1 MAPFQIIFQTF
12 QHYIKLNKTNFFSF
26 EIIESANIFI
36 NILKENISNL
46 KIISINELF
55 ENFLNYY
62 KNFENPEISAEQID
76 NFISQNYINT
86 VLLINLE
93 EFVSNIEQFSFFLK
107 KIIDYFEYFNEDNLF
122 LIVDNRILNL
132 VKIQSKII
140 NLDNLDF
147 NLFLNLIDNILLLGY
162 NLRENFSNNFLI
174 KLIKYCN
181 NSILDLFIVYE
192 VVAKI
197 VKEKLDSKTSFNRT
211 FIKEILYYLEENF
224 NFNKGYIGL
233 ISKQNFIKLFSLFL
247 NRYINI
253 NDEEIKDFIFLYD
266 LNVKDKVFYK
276 YYILNNYY
284 NYLEDGFVRNNDDK
298 DNIDNIL
305 ILADL
310 VINSIKKIK
319 RNAIIYPFLYL
330 SKVNK
335 VNKVNNVNLDTYN
348 WQDILQIML
357 NISKSSSKELLN
369 ILIYL
374 RENLIKEF
382 DKNLFLLFR
391 LLSVLLG
398 NKFLLVKIKEIEDI
412 SFLLL
417 NLKDINLNVI
427 NLKETIL
434 IKVKNLKNLYANK
447 SINVEEID
455 IIELKNI
462 EKLKDI
468 FIDFIIS
475 TINTAVNTLNIEK
488 IKIIELILDS
498 NLLANNIN
506 FFNNKAFYY
515 ILINDINKAYEYLME
530 FYRKSYEKNIDS
542 IVVYNLAYISYVNG
556 DYKHALK
563 LLEENLEN
571 IKSESFFSV
580 IKTILPIPFNDIVK
594 KIKDSNLNP
603 NLEFFFNIEF
613 NIPVY
618 LLFLLSMANI
628 YYILDQREKALKIIE
643 EIENIDYQFNMIKKD
658 DIKFYKKSISIIYK
672 DKSQLPKD
680 NTFELFLKLI
690 S

>member
-1 MAPFQIIFQTF
+1 
-12 QHYIKLNKTNFFSF
+12 
-26 EIIESANIFI
+26 
-36 NILKENISNL
+36 
-46 KIISINELF
+46 
-55 ENFLNYY
+55 
-62 KNFENPEISAEQID
+62 
-76 NFISQNYINT
+76 
-86 VLLINLE
+86 
-93 EFVSNIEQFSFFLK
+93 
-107 KIIDYFEYFNEDNLF
+107 
-122 LIVDNRILNL
+122 
-132 VKIQSKII
+132 
-140 NLDNLDF
+140 
-147 NLFLNLIDNILLLGY
+147 
-162 NLRENFSNNFLI
+162 
-174 KLIKYCN
+174 
-181 NSILDLFIVYE
+181 
-192 VVAKI
+192 
-197 VKEKLDSKTSFNRT
+197 VKEKLDGKISFNRT

-233 ISKQNFIKLFSLFL
+233 INKQNFIKLFSLFL
-247 NRYINI
+247 NSYANI
-253 NDEEIKDFIFLYD
+253 NDEEMKDFVFLYD
-266 LNVKDKVFYK
+266 LNVKDKIFYK

-284 NYLEDGFVRNNDDK
+284 NYLEDVFVRDFVNDDK
-298 DNIDNIL
+298 NNDKNNIDNIL
-305 ILADL
+305 VLTDL
-310 VINSIKKIK
+310 IINSIKKIK

-330 SKVNK
+330 SKVN
-335 VNKVNNVNLDTYN
+335 LGTYN
-348 WQDILQIML
+348 WQDILKIML
-357 NISKSSSKELLN
+357 SISKSSSKELSN
-369 ILIYL
+369 ILVYL
-374 RENLIKEF
+374 RESLIKEF

-391 LLSVLLG
+391 LLSAFLG
-398 NKFLLVKIKEIEDI
+398 NKFLLIKIKEQEDI

-434 IKVKNLKNLYANK
+434 IKVKNLKNLYTNK
-447 SINVEEID
+447 SINIGEID

-475 TINTAVNTLNIEK
+475 TINTAVNVLDIEK

-515 ILINDINKAYEYLME
+515 ILINDINKAYEYLIE
-530 FYRKSYEKNIDS
+530 FYRNSYEKNIDS
-542 IVVYNLAYISYVNG
+542 IVVYNLAYISYVKE
-556 DYKHALK
+556 DYDQALK

-594 KIKDSNLNP
+594 KIKDSNLNL

-618 LLFLLSMANI
+618 LLFLLSIANI
-628 YYILDQREKALKIIE
+628 YYILDQKEKALKIIE

>member
-1 MAPFQIIFQTF
+1 MKSSQIIFRTF
-12 QHYIKLNKTNFFSF
+12 QHYIRLNKTNFFSF
-26 EIIESANIFI
+26 EIIESVNIFI
-36 NILKENISNL
+36 NILKENILNL
-46 KIISINELF
+46 KIVSINELF

-62 KNFENPEISAEQID
+62 KNFENTEISIEQIH
-76 NFISQNYINT
+76 NFINENYINT
-86 VLLINLE
+86 VLLANFE
-93 EFVSNIEQFSFFLK
+93 EFVSNIDQFSFFLK
-107 KIIDYFEYFNEDNLF
+107 KIVDYLEYFNKDNLF
-122 LIVDNRILNL
+122 LIIDNRILNL

-140 NLDNLDF
+140 NLDDLDF
-147 NLFLNLIDNILLLGY
+147 DLFLNLIDNILLLGY

-197 VKEKLDSKTSFNRT
+197 AEENLNNKISFNRT

-224 NFNKGYIGL
+224 NFNKGYIDL

-247 NRYINI
+247 NRYRNI
-253 NDEEIKDFIFLYD
+253 NDEEMKDFIFLYD
-266 LNVKDKVFYK
+266 LNIKDKVFYK

-284 NYLEDGFVRNNDDK
+284 NYLEDGFVRDNDDK
-298 DNIDNIL
+298 NNINNIL

-310 VINSIKKIK
+310 VVNSIKKIK

-330 SKVNK
+330 SKVN
-335 VNKVNNVNLDTYN
+335 LDIYN
-348 WQDILQIML
+348 WQDILKIML
-357 NISKSSSKELLN
+357 SISKSSSKELLN
-369 ILIYL
+369 ILVYL
-374 RENLIKEF
+374 RESLIKEF
-382 DKNLFLLFR
+382 NKNLFLLFR
-391 LLSVLLG
+391 LLSAFLG
-398 NKFLLVKIKEIEDI
+398 NKFLLVKIKEMEDI

-417 NLKDINLNVI
+417 NLKDVNLNVI

-434 IKVKNLKNLYANK
+434 IKVKNFKNLYTNK
-447 SINVEEID
+447 SVNIEEVD
-455 IIELKNI
+455 IIELRN
-462 EKLKDI
+462 EKKLNDI
-468 FIDFIIS
+468 FVDFIIS
-475 TINTAVNTLNIEK
+475 TINSAVNVLDIEK

-498 NLLANNIN
+498 NLLASNIN
-506 FFNNKAFYY
+506 FLNNKAFYY
-515 ILINDINKAYEYLME
+515 ILINDISKAYEYLTE
-530 FYRKSYEKNIDS
+530 FYKSHYIDNDK
-542 IVVYNLAYISYVNG
+542 IIAIYNLAYISYVKEN
-556 DYKHALK
+556 YEQALK
-563 LLEENLEN
+563 LLEENLDH
-571 IKSESFFSV
+571 IKNESSFSI

-613 NIPVY
+613 SIPGY
-618 LLFLLSMANI
+618 LLFLLSIVNI
-628 YYILDQREKALKIIE
+628 YYILNQKEKALKIIE
-643 EIENIDYQFNMIKKD
+643 EIEKIDYQFNMIKKD

>member
-1 MAPFQIIFQTF
+1 MKSSQIIFQTF
-12 QHYIKLNKTNFFSF
+12 QHYIRLNKTNFFSF
-26 EIIESANIFI
+26 EIIESVNIFI
-36 NILKENISNL
+36 NIFKNNIPNL
-46 KIISINELF
+46 KIVSINELF

-62 KNFENPEISAEQID
+62 KNFENTEISIEQIH
-76 NFISQNYINT
+76 NFINENYINT
-86 VLLINLE
+86 VLLANFE
-93 EFVSNIEQFSFFLK
+93 EFVSNIDQFSFFLK
-107 KIIDYFEYFNEDNLF
+107 KIIDCFEYFNKDNLF
-122 LIVDNRILNL
+122 LIIDNRILNL
-132 VKIQSKII
+132 VKIESKII

-197 VKEKLDSKTSFNRT
+197 VEEKLNNKISFNRT

-247 NRYINI
+247 NTYRNI
-253 NDEEIKDFIFLYD
+253 NDEEMKDFIFLYD

-284 NYLEDGFVRNNDDK
+284 NYLEDGFVRDNDDK
-298 DNIDNIL
+298 NNIDNIL
-305 ILADL
+305 TDL
-310 VINSIKKIK
+310 IINSVKKLK
-319 RNAIIYPFLYL
+319 TNAIIYPFLYL

-335 VNKVNNVNLDTYN
+335 VNIDTHN

-357 NISKSSSKELLN
+357 SISKSSSKELSN
-369 ILIYL
+369 ILVYL
-374 RENLIKEF
+374 RENLSKEF
-382 DKNLFLLFR
+382 NKNLFLLFR
-391 LLSVLLG
+391 LLSVFLG

-417 NLKDINLNVI
+417 NLKDINLNVL

-447 SINVEEID
+447 SINIEDID

-475 TINTAVNTLNIEK
+475 TINSAVNVLDIEK

-506 FFNNKAFYY
+506 FLNNKAFYY

-530 FYRKSYEKNIDS
+530 FYRNSYEKNIDS
-542 IVVYNLAYISYVNG
+542 IVVYNIAYISYVKG
-556 DYKHALK
+556 DYEHALK

-603 NLEFFFNIEF
+603 NLEFFFNTEF

-618 LLFLLSMANI
+618 LLFLLSIANI

>member
-1 MAPFQIIFQTF
+1 MKSSQIIFQTF

-26 EIIESANIFI
+26 EIIESVNIFI
-36 NILKENISNL
+36 NIFKNNIPNL
-46 KIISINELF
+46 KIVSINELF
-55 ENFLNYY
+55 ENFLSYS
-62 KNFENPEISAEQID
+62 KNFENPEISTEQID
-76 NFISQNYINT
+76 NFINQNYINT
-86 VLLINLE
+86 VLLINFE

-107 KIIDYFEYFNEDNLF
+107 KVIDCFEYFNKDNLF
-122 LIVDNRILNL
+122 LIIDNRILNL

-140 NLDNLDF
+140 NLDNIDF

-192 VVAKI
+192 IVAKVVEENLNNKI
-197 VKEKLDSKTSFNRT
+197 SFNRT

-233 ISKQNFIKLFSLFL
+233 INKQNFIKLFSLFL
-247 NRYINI
+247 NKYINI
-253 NDEEIKDFIFLYD
+253 NDEETKDFVFLYD
-266 LNVKDKVFYK
+266 LNIKDKIFYK

-284 NYLEDGFVRNNDDK
+284 NYLEDIFVRDNDDK
-298 DNIDNIL
+298 NNIDNIL
-305 ILADL
+305 VDL
-310 VINSIKKIK
+310 IINSVKKLK
-319 RNAIIYPFLYL
+319 TNTIIYPFLYL
-330 SKVNK
+330 SKVSK
-335 VNKVNNVNLDTYN
+335 VNLDTYN

-357 NISKSSSKELLN
+357 SISKSSSKELLN
-369 ILIYL
+369 ILVYL
-374 RENLIKEF
+374 RESLSKEF
-382 DKNLFLLFR
+382 NKNLFLLFR
-391 LLSVLLG
+391 LLSVFLG

-447 SINVEEID
+447 SINIEEID
-455 IIELKNI
+455 IIDLKNI

-542 IVVYNLAYISYVNG
+542 IVVYNIAYISYVNG
-556 DYKHALK
+556 DYKNALK

-580 IKTILPIPFNDIVK
+580 IKTILPIPFKDIVK

-603 NLEFFFNIEF
+603 NLEFFFNTDF
-613 NIPVY
+613 GIPIY
-618 LLFLLSMANI
+618 LLFLLSIANI
-628 YYILDQREKALKIIE
+628 YYILDQKEKALKIIK

>member
-1 MAPFQIIFQTF
+1 MKSSQIIFQTF
-12 QHYIKLNKTNFFSF
+12 QHYIRLNKTNFFSF
-26 EIIESANIFI
+26 EIIESVNIFI
-36 NILKENISNL
+36 NIFKNNIPNL
-46 KIISINELF
+46 KIVSINELF
-55 ENFLNYY
+55 ENFLSYS
-62 KNFENPEISAEQID
+62 KNFENPEITIEQID
-76 NFISQNYINT
+76 NFINESYVNT
-86 VLLINLE
+86 VLLINFE
-93 EFVSNIEQFSFFLK
+93 EFVSNTDQFSFFLK
-107 KIIDYFEYFNEDNLF
+107 KIIDCFEYFNKDNLF
-122 LIVDNRILNL
+122 LIIDNRILNL
-132 VKIQSKII
+132 LKIQSKII

-197 VKEKLDSKTSFNRT
+197 VEEKLNNKISFNRN

-233 ISKQNFIKLFSLFL
+233 ISKQNFSKLFSLFL
-247 NRYINI
+247 NAYRNI
-253 NDEEIKDFIFLYD
+253 NDEEMKDFIFLYD

-284 NYLEDGFVRNNDDK
+284 NYLEDGFVRDFINVDK
-298 DNIDNIL
+298 NNIDNIL
-305 ILADL
+305 LLADL
-310 VINSIKKIK
+310 IINSVKKLK
-319 RNAIIYPFLYL
+319 TNAIIYPFLYL
-330 SKVNK
+330 SK
-335 VNKVNNVNLDTYN
+335 VNLDTYN

-357 NISKSSSKELLN
+357 SISKFSSKELLN

-391 LLSVLLG
+391 LLSTFLG
-398 NKFLLVKIKEIEDI
+398 NKFLLAKIKEMENI

-447 SINVEEID
+447 SINIEEID

-475 TINTAVNTLNIEK
+475 TINSAVNVLDIQK

-506 FFNNKAFYY
+506 FLNNRAFYY

-530 FYRKSYEKNIDS
+530 FYKSHYIDNDK
-542 IVVYNLAYISYVNG
+542 IIEIYNLAYISYVKE
-556 DYKHALK
+556 DYDHALK
-563 LLEENLEN
+563 LLEENLES
-571 IKSESFFSV
+571 IKSESYFSV

-613 NIPVY
+613 SIPVY
-618 LLFLLSMANI
+618 LLFLLSIVNI
-628 YYILDQREKALKIIE
+628 YYILNQKEKALKIIE
-643 EIENIDYQFNMIKKD
+643 KIQNIYYQFNMIKKD

>member
-1 MAPFQIIFQTF
+1 MKPSQIIFQTF
-12 QHYIKLNKTNFFSF
+12 QYYVKLNKTNFFSF
-26 EIIESANIFI
+26 EIIESVNIFI
-36 NILKENISNL
+36 NIFKNNIPNL
-46 KIISINELF
+46 KIVSINELF
-55 ENFLNYY
+55 ENFLNYS
-62 KNFENPEISAEQID
+62 KDFENSEISIEQIH
-76 NFISQNYINT
+76 NFINENYINT
-86 VLLINLE
+86 VLLANFE
-93 EFVSNIEQFSFFLK
+93 DFVSNIEQFSFFLK
-107 KIIDYFEYFNEDNLF
+107 KIIDCFEYFNKDDLF
-122 LIVDNRILNL
+122 LIIDNRILNL
-132 VKIQSKII
+132 VKIQTKII

-192 VVAKI
+192 VVAKVVEENLNNKI
-197 VKEKLDSKTSFNRT
+197 SFNRT

-233 ISKQNFIKLFSLFL
+233 INKQNFIKLFSLFL
-247 NRYINI
+247 NSYANI
-253 NDEEIKDFIFLYD
+253 NDEETKDFVFLYD
-266 LNVKDKVFYK
+266 LNIKDKIFYK

-284 NYLEDGFVRNNDDK
+284 NYLEDVFVRDFVNDDK
-298 DNIDNIL
+298 NNDKNNIDNIL
-305 ILADL
+305 VLTDL
-310 VINSIKKIK
+310 IINSIKSLK
-319 RNAIIYPFLYL
+319 RNTVIYPFLYL
-330 SKVNK
+330 SKVN
-335 VNKVNNVNLDTYN
+335 LGTYN

-357 NISKSSSKELLN
+357 SISKSSSKELLS
-369 ILIYL
+369 ILVYL
-374 RENLIKEF
+374 RESLSNEF
-382 DKNLFLLFR
+382 NKNLFLLFR
-391 LLSVLLG
+391 LLSTFLG

-447 SINVEEID
+447 SINIQEID

-468 FIDFIIS
+468 FIDFVIS

-506 FFNNKAFYY
+506 FLNNKAFYY
-515 ILINDINKAYEYLME
+515 ILINDINKANEYLME

-542 IVVYNLAYISYVNG
+542 IVVYNIAYISYVKG

-563 LLEENLEN
+563 LLEENLED
-571 IKSESFFSV
+571 IKSESYFSV
-580 IKTILPIPFNDIVK
+580 IKTILPIPFKDIVK
-594 KIKDSNLNP
+594 KIEDGNLNP

-618 LLFLLSMANI
+618 LLFLLSIANI
-628 YYILDQREKALKIIE
+628 YYILDQKEKALKIIE
-643 EIENIDYQFNMIKKD
+643 EIENIDYQFNIIKKD
-658 DIKFYKKSISIIYK
+658 DIKFYKRSISIIYK

>member
-1 MAPFQIIFQTF
+1 MKSSQIIFQTF
-12 QHYIKLNKTNFFSF
+12 QYYIRLNKTNFFSF
-26 EIIESANIFI
+26 EIIESVNIFI
-36 NILKENISNL
+36 NIFKNNIPNF
-46 KIISINELF
+46 KVVSINELF
-55 ENFLNYY
+55 ENFLNYS
-62 KNFENPEISAEQID
+62 KNFENPEISTEQID
-76 NFISQNYINT
+76 NFINQNYINT
-86 VLLINLE
+86 VLLINFE

-107 KIIDYFEYFNEDNLF
+107 KLFDCFEYFNKDNLF
-122 LIVDNRILNL
+122 LIIDDRILNL
-132 VKIQSKII
+132 VKIESKII

-147 NLFLNLIDNILLLGY
+147 NLFLNLIDNILLLVY

-192 VVAKI
+192 VVAK
-197 VKEKLDSKTSFNRT
+197 VVEENLNNKVSFNRT

-233 ISKQNFIKLFSLFL
+233 INKQNFIKLFSLFL
-247 NRYINI
+247 NSYANI
-253 NDEEIKDFIFLYD
+253 NDEETKDFVFLYD
-266 LNVKDKVFYK
+266 LNIKDKIFYK

-284 NYLEDGFVRNNDDK
+284 NYLEDVFVKDFVNDDK
-298 DNIDNIL
+298 NNDKNNIDNIL
-305 ILADL
+305 VLTDL
-310 VINSIKKIK
+310 IINSIKSLK
-319 RNAIIYPFLYL
+319 RNTVIYPFLYL
-330 SKVNK
+330 SKVNL
-335 VNKVNNVNLDTYN
+335 VTYN

-357 NISKSSSKELLN
+357 SISKSSSKELSN

-374 RENLIKEF
+374 RENLSKQF
-382 DKNLFLLFR
+382 NKNLFLLFR
-391 LLSVLLG
+391 LLSVFLG

-447 SINVEEID
+447 SINIEEID

-506 FFNNKAFYY
+506 FLNNKAFYY

-530 FYRKSYEKNIDS
+530 FYRNSYEKNIDS
-542 IVVYNLAYISYVNG
+542 IVVYNIAYISYVNG

-563 LLEENLEN
+563 LLEENLED
-571 IKSESFFSV
+571 IKNESYFSV

-618 LLFLLSMANI
+618 LLFLLSIANI
-628 YYILDQREKALKIIE
+628 YYILDQREKALKIIK
-643 EIENIDYQFNMIKKD
+643 EIENIDYQFNIIKKD